1 MSILDNA
8 QLVLSDSE
16 IIVNSIKV
24 STKTLFKLN
33 LIGQF
38 TMNEDGTT
46 AILALSRNP

>member
-16 IIVNSIKV
+16 IIVNSIKFL
-24 STKTLFKLN
+24 TKTLFELN

-38 TMNEDGTT
+38 TINEDGTKT
-46 AILALSRNP
+46 ILAQSRNP